1 MASARVVP
9 TILLL
14 VMLLPLFATTGAAKD
29 VGRTVEPSQI
39 RDCSSLSTRFTGR
52 CSSHTNCSIIC
63 RTEGFILGECR
74 GFIRRRCYC
83 IKPCPKQ

>member
-14 VMLLPLFATTGAAKD
+14 VMLLPLFAT
-29 VGRTVEPSQI
+29 TVEPSQI